1 MSSNAPLI
9 DPRTA
14 ESLGDDVATKLA
26 TNVPEWLPIDPHTGE
41 PDQASAALI
50 GIVARFGEIVIERL
64 NQAPDKNFLAFLD
77 LLGTAPLPPEPAR
90 VPLTFTVSAGS
101 ATDAVVP
108 AGTQVAAA
116 ALEGE
121 TAPVTFETERELTAI
136 AANLQTLIAVDADR
150 DLIGDRSGLL
160 AAPVPAGVHVF
171 AGDRPNEHVLYVA
184 HETHLANP
192 SIKALT
198 LQFTMT
204 ADSPAPTD
212 ARVLQWE
219 AWDGVNGTAL
229 TPTDTTQNLAVAGAV
244 TFANLAQ
251 IPEQTLN
258 DTTSRWLRCR
268 LATPV
273 SPGATPAQA
282 MVRAAQLPVL
292 SDIRVSAEVS
302 RSALAPDAA
311 FTNGQAI
318 DVTTAFLPFGDRPKI
333 GDVFYLGH
341 REALGQPGG
350 AITIEVTLAN
360 PTPDAGTNQPPGT
373 QPSADLQ
380 LKWEVWDGTK
390 WALLGLTTRTG
401 AVAGSPAALIDDTK
415 AFSKSNTVRFTL
427 PPTLATRT
435 VNGVE
440 SYWTRV
446 QIVAG
451 NYGVDALYVA
461 DDKQPGGF
469 RLVPATFA
477 APLVSALA
485 LSYDATLPPLA
496 PDAVVAFNGG
506 QFDDLTSA
514 LAAGR
519 AQPFVGLPS
528 QPPAFYAGFTLPTS
542 RKTFP
547 NRTVSLYHGVRQPPY
562 GEKPTPLAPEFSASP
577 ATAGATI
584 THHFSLTNT
593 TSDALHYDLA
603 ALGGAWTATPE
614 PAHVTL
620 MAGLSTDIK
629 VSIVVPPQ
637 AQLPAVNAS
646 DRGFL
651 TLHDASGDAVHSVGF
666 ETRVGTVVPRRRELR
681 YEYWNGTGWAKLVA
695 ADGTD
700 LLVRP
705 GVVEFLGPADFAPSR
720 QFGVIAYWIRGL
732 LETGDDPPVQLR
744 TLLLN
749 TTIAANAVTARNEVL
764 GSSDASASQQFRTT
778 RSPVLANPDLEVRE
792 TSATWVQWTEVADF
806 YASGPQDRHYVLD
819 HLAGSVR
826 FGDGVQGKMP
836 PRGVANVRMASYQT
850 GGGEAGNR
858 AAETIVQL
866 KTTVPYVESVTNFEA
881 ADGGVAPESTAAL
894 VERAPRA
901 LRHGGR
907 AVAIEDYE
915 DLARSASAEVA
926 RAKAVPLRD
935 LRNDPLSST
944 RVPGAVSVVI
954 VPLSDDPRPTPS
966 VGLMAEVED
975 YVRGFTTPTA
985 SLAVVGPLYVRVDV
999 SIEVALVSLE
1009 GASEVED
1016 AVRDALSEF
1025 LHPLTGGRDGAG
1037 WDFGRQPFL
1046 SDLYAV
1052 VSSVAGVDHIR
1063 ELSINQVEE
1072 PAGAVAAGRFLVY
1085 SGHHQITLTFVGAE

>member
-136 AANLQTLIAVDADR
+136 AANLQTLIAVDAER

-184 HETHLANP
+184 HETYLANP

-302 RSALAPDAA
+302 RGALAPDAA

-451 NYGVDALYVA
+451 NYGVDAQYVA

-562 GEKPTPLAPEFSASP
+562 GEKPAPLAPEFSALP
-577 ATAGATI
+577 GAAGATI

-651 TLHDASGDAVHSVGF
+651 TLHDASGNAVHSVGF
-666 ETRVGTVVPRRRELR
+666 ETRVGVVPPRRRELR

-720 QFGVIAYWIRGL
+720 QFGVNAYWIRGL

-749 TTIAANAVTARNEVL
+749 TTIAANAVTSRNEVL

-792 TSATWVQWTEVADF
+792 SGPPAADELAALAAPGIATVTPAAAGSSEVWVRWVEVTDF
-806 YASGPQDRHYVLD
+806 HGSTPQDRHYILD
-819 HLAGSVR
+819 HIAGQVR
-826 FGDGVQGKMP
+826 FGDGVEGRLP
-836 PRGVANVRMASYQT
+836 PRGVGNIRLARYQT
-850 GGGEAGNR
+850 GGGGAR
-858 AAETIVQL
+858 DLTAPPETIVQL
-866 KTTVPYVESVTNFEA
+866 KTTVPYIDTVTNVEA
-881 ADGGVAPESTAAL
+881 AEGGVDAESNDAL
-894 VERAPRA
+894 VARAPRA
-901 LRHGGR
+901 VRHGGR
-907 AVAIEDYE
+907 AVALEDYE
-915 DLARSASAEVA
+915 DLARAASPQVA
-926 RAKAVPLRD
+926 RAKTVPLRQLGD
-935 LRNDPLSST
+935 DPLGNT
-944 RVPGAVSVVI
+944 RVPGVVSVVI
-954 VPLSDDPRPTPS
+954 VPGSTDAKPLPS
-966 VGLMAEVED
+966 VGLLTQVENYLARLRD
-975 YVRGFTTPTA
+975 PDRIARGGWA
-985 SLAVVGPLYVRVDV
+985 
-999 SIEVALVSLE
+999 ALR
-1009 GASEVED
+1009 ACRRHD
-1016 AVRDALSEF
+1016 R
-1025 LHPLTGGRDGAG
+1025 GR
-1037 WDFGRQPFL
+1037 
-1046 SDLYAV
+1046 
-1052 VSSVAGVDHIR
+1052 AGVARGR
-1063 ELSINQVEE
+1063 E
-1072 PAGAVAAGRFLVY
+1072 
-1085 SGHHQITLTFVGAE
+1085 